1 MNKLYIIR
9 FVMFGKIESYRS
21 YWNKSEAIDAME
33 KAISNGVGWQFELVE
48 NNDCHMIWEGR

>member
-1 MNKLYIIR
+1 MRGKIKLYC
-9 FVMFGKIESYRS
+9 S

-33 KAISNGVGWQFELVE
+33 KAMSNGVGWKFELVE

>member
-9 FVMFGKIESYRS
+9 FIMRGKIKLYCS

-33 KAISNGVGWQFELVE
+33 KAMSNGVGWKFELVE